1 MISQSILQVKML
13 DKKTWFGIYV
23 IAFVVSL
30 FSLPRSFFTYVSG
43 PLDTIIFL
51 LLQFSI
57 FYLPPIVVYVGINLL
72 KSFKPNLGNYISN
85 HRFIVIG
92 LYFLAEGISFVI
104 YRIITPPFFDAPNY
118 FGRTWI
124 DYLFIF
130 LIILGILLISIG
142 IIKLSALKKA
152 SIGIG
157 TGIIILMILV
167 FVGYQNIPTGPPME
181 SGTPIIESL
190 KILGYDARDL
200 NELKAHDGITMLKN
214 SAGIQNNAKEKGERV
229 VIYLRNEGVQ
239 TITISELRFGAT
251 VYNFQGNVGAIDNYE
266 GTVPQQGNYVILTD
280 GASGL
285 LQSSSELQPG
295 QIASVVLDLTD
306 QFKIGR
312 DTQFKM
318 TTSNG
323 SVFVAT
329 IENGGQR
336 G

>member
-1 MISQSILQVKML
+1 ML
-13 DKKTWFGIYV
+13 NKKTWFGIYV
-23 IAFVVSL
+23 IALVVSL
-30 FSLPRSFFTYVSG
+30 FSLPRSFFTYVGG

-51 LLQFSI
+51 LVQFSI

-72 KSFKPNLGNYISN
+72 KSFKPNLGNYISS

-104 YRIITPPFFDAPNY
+104 YRIITPPFFDDPNY

-181 SGTPIIESL
+181 SGTPLTEYL
-190 KILGYDARDL
+190 EFLGYDARDL

-214 SAGIQNNAKEKGERV
+214 SAGIQNNAKEKDERI
-229 VIYLRNEGVQ
+229 VIYYHNHSVQ
-239 TITISELRFGAT
+239 PVTISEVRFAGI
-251 VYNFQGNVGAIDNYE
+251 VFNFQGNVGVIDNYE
-266 GTVPQQGNYVILTD
+266 STAPMQGNYVILTD

-285 LQSSSELQPG
+285 LQSSAELQPG
-295 QIASVVLDLTD
+295 QIVTVVLDLTD
-306 QFKIGR
+306 DGFIDGR
-312 DTQFKM
+312 DHQIRI
-318 TTSNG
+318 TTSKG
-323 SVFVAT
+323 AIFVGT
-329 IENGGQR
+329 ITIGQQAFQH
-336 G
+336 